1 MSRFHD
7 EFFRQKGP
15 KHDKLMVKALG
26 KAGIEKVFGGR
37 PSYSKDV
44 PVAAKAKIYENQW
57 NHEHVLCWSLEI
69 DELPDWVRED
79 IEKNGIE
86 IPIEVKINEKF
97 DYETEVIC
105 KNGAFIVGYADLLI
119 TFTSEKWLTGC
130 LEEYKKNL
138 LYERLSKHVLVE
150 IKPELDDV
158 GAVLR
163 QLKTYETILGRYY
176 GDLAKVIVT
185 YSCPDVEVFEYL
197 AHEGIR
203 IVVFEEG
210 TS

>member
-37 PSYSKDV
+37 PSY
-44 PVAAKAKIYENQW
+44 
-57 NHEHVLCWSLEI
+57 
-69 DELPDWVRED
+69 
-79 IEKNGIE
+79 
-86 IPIEVKINEKF
+86 
-97 DYETEVIC
+97 
-105 KNGAFIVGYADLLI
+105 
-119 TFTSEKWLTGC
+119 
-130 LEEYKKNL
+130 
-138 LYERLSKHVLVE
+138 
-150 IKPELDDV
+150 
-158 GAVLR
+158 
-163 QLKTYETILGRYY
+163 Y